1 MSNQVA
7 DMREEIDRGNRKV
20 RKGVVVSNKM
30 DKTVVVRITRT
41 TRHPKFG
48 KVLKRTV
55 KCYAHDES
63 GKVQVGDEVS
73 IMETRP
79 LSKMKRWRVV

>member
-1 MSNQVA
+1 M
-7 DMREEIDRGNRKV
+7 DRGSRKV
-20 RKGVVVSNKM
+20 LRGVVESNKM
-30 DKTVVVRITRT
+30 DKTVVVRVSRT

-48 KVLKRTV
+48 KVQTRSV

-63 GKVQVGDEVS
+63 GTVKVGDEVS

-79 LSKMKRWRVV
+79 LSKLKCWRVVETHSGKESVGL

>member
-1 MSNQVA
+1 M
-7 DMREEIDRGNRKV
+7 DRGSRKV

-30 DKTVVVRITRT
+30 DKTIVVRVSRT

-48 KVLKRTV
+48 KIVKRST

-63 GKVQVGDEVS
+63 GTCGVGDEVV

-79 LSKMKRWRVV
+79 LSKMKRWRVVGA